1 MENPEENRQ
10 PAPRS
15 RFFKNK
21 RRVGVL
27 VTAVAVL
34 AGVAGVRAV
43 QVASCDPLLSS
54 CPSFFNVSQ
63 TPSPKASGSDKAAN
77 QQAVSEIKTTAM
89 TGNCKLDAKLASP
102 CRPLIGATSNNYP
115 GISGWKNSVQ
125 YLEKRAGRQLDI
137 VHSYHSPTQ
146 TSINKDEKAFID
158 RANTLLYMNWKPDA
172 KWGPAGGSN
181 STVNKRIDQM
191 AASIKALGN
200 KKIYLAIYHEP
211 ENDISPGGSKCSG
224 AKGNKGTTQEYR
236 EMWRNVRKRFDA
248 QGVKNVVW
256 VMNYMGWQGWD
267 CAVKDLWPGNDLVD
281 WITWDPYT
289 NDKSTF
295 KKDMTRFYDFLAANT
310 DAKHA
315 FTSKNWGIGE
325 MGYEGEDQK
334 KAYKYYDDMLATVKK
349 NELPRLKM
357 YLFFDMNAA
366 GFGGPKDWDA
376 RIGYAKSGKVDPTE
390 QKHFNAMFNG
400 IAPLDKPQTPTK
412 PSPADPTKPAQ
423 PTTPTKPGQSGQPS
437 GGGGAASGPI
447 APITVR
453 GLASG
458 ATVSGVVNLS
468 GVTHTS
474 ARVQVVTMRVD
485 GKWIASDTSAPYAF
499 ALDTRKLSAGKHT
512 LILRVQAG
520 GKKYDSRAIS
530 FTVNNKPVSNDP
542 VTVHGITNGAT
553 LRGKVGITGSTR
565 PGDSVKLVTLRV
577 DGKWIATDEN
587 APWKFTLDTR
597 KLRNGKHT
605 LLLRAWIR
613 GAGYDS
619 RTYTINVRN

>member
-1 MENPEENRQ
+1 MENPEEDRQ
-10 PAPRS
+10 PTPRN
-15 RFFKNK
+15 RFFKSKK
-21 RRVGVL
+21 RLGVI
-27 VTAVAVL
+27 VTIMAVV

-43 QVASCDPLLSS
+43 QVASCDPLLES

-63 TPSPKASGSDKAAN
+63 TPSPTAGGDSKAAN
-77 QQAVSEIKTTAM
+77 QQTVNGIKTTAM
-89 TGNCKLDAKLASP
+89 TGNCKLDAKLASA

-115 GISGWKNSVQ
+115 GVSGWKNSIN
-125 YLEKRAGRQLDI
+125 YLEKRAERQMDI

-146 TSINKDEKAFID
+146 TSLNADEKAFVN
-158 RANTLLYMNWKPDA
+158 RANTMLYMNWKPDA
-172 KWGPAGGSN
+172 NWGPAGGSS

-191 AASIKALGN
+191 AASVKALGS

-211 ENDISPGGSKCSG
+211 ENDISPGGSKCSS

-236 EMWRNVRKRFDA
+236 DMWRNTRKRFDA
-248 QGVKNVVW
+248 MGVKNVVW

-289 NDKSTF
+289 NDKSNF

-325 MGYEGEDQK
+325 MGYEGSDQK
-334 KAYKYYDDMLATVKK
+334 KAYKYYDDILSVVKK

-357 YLFFDMNAA
+357 YLFFDMNAS
-366 GFGGPKDWDA
+366 GFGGPSGWDA
-376 RIGYAKSGKVDPTE
+376 RIGYAHNGKVDPTE

-400 IAPLDKPQTPTK
+400 IAPLNKPQKPVEPVPTDPSK
-412 PSPADPTKPAQ
+412 PSQ
-423 PTTPTKPGQSGQPS
+423 PTTPSKPGQP
-437 GGGGAASGPI
+437 GGSTSGPL

-453 GLASG
+453 GLANG
-458 ATVSGVVNLS
+458 MTVGGVVGLS

-474 ARVQVVTMRVD
+474 APVQVVTLRVD
-485 GKWIASDTSAPYAF
+485 GKWIASDTSAPYGF
-499 ALDTRKLSAGKHT
+499 ALDTRKLSAGKHS
-512 LILRVQAG
+512 LLLRVQAG
-520 GKKYDSRAIS
+520 GKKYDSATIS
-530 FTVNNKPVSNDP
+530 FTVNNKPVSNEP
-542 VTVHGITNGAT
+542 ITLSGIVNGAT
-553 LRGKVGITGSTR
+553 LGGKVGISGSTR

-577 DGKWIATDEN
+577 DGKWVATDED
-587 APWKFTLDTR
+587 APWKFTLDTT
-597 KLRNGKHT
+597 KFRNGTHT
-605 LLLRAWIR
+605 VLLRAWIR

-619 RTYTINVRN
+619 RTYTVNIRN